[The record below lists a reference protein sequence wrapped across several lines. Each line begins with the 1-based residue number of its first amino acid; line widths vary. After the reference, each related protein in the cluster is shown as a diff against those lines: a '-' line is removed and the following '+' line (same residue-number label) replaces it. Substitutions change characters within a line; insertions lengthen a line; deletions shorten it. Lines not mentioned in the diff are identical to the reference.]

1 LHLLKSRTSLEI
13 SIAFKLHLSISRTSL
28 EAYIDFKFDLSI
40 SIITSLEAYFGGF
53 TE

>member
-1 LHLLKSRTSLEI
+1 LKSRTSLEV